1 MSENKQ
7 AAAQQGLK
15 RVLVTLGVAA
25 LGCLVWLIL
34 GSIFSGI
41 GVPMWVSGVIAMLIF
56 GPAEIFSCSSFR
68 S

>member
-15 RVLVTLGVAA
+15 RMLVTLGVAA

-41 GVPMWVSGVIAMLIF
+41 GVPTGHADLHIGFLQFRQRFA
-56 GPAEIFSCSSFR
+56 SSR
-68 S
+68 M